1 MRSNCPKCKV
11 KLTWPPIK
19 GWFSGALKI
28 RLVLAAVG
36 FELVGG
42 GFGVVTTMVHVIA
55 ADVSSGQA
63 RTRLF
68 LAIHAIGTMAAIL
81 GQITSSLLMPLNLWL
96 PWITGLSF
104 IILAISSS
112 MIIRD
117 KPQLASKPDSG
128 IVDSERA
135 PLIESPD
142 FAAPQPELHADIRGS
157 LEADQ
162 IDATVWPEGSTL
174 KSSVVKAC
182 GRLKGG
188 FKNITAHSRL
198 IFLLTLVL
206 ICQMSEDAL
215 PTMLLLYVS
224 KRFGWSFARANYLWA
239 LGEGVQLAI
248 LLVLLPGIGRILNLK
263 IGWDAYS
270 ADSTM
275 ARSSTALLGL
285 GTLLMG
291 VAGQVPFL
299 VVGIVLA
306 SSGAGLQ
313 SLLRSLITDSISPTD
328 VSVVYSVVTILHVL
342 GGSLAGPLYSTTF
355 SAGLR
360 LGTGWTGLPFIIAG
374 GLGLVSFALLLLLR
388 RPAASAN
395 NSSS

>member
-1 MRSNCPKCKV
+1 MRSHFPNPETR
-11 KLTWPPIK
+11 LTPIK
-19 GWFSGALKI
+19 GWFSGTFRI

-81 GQITSSLLMPLNLWL
+81 GQVTSSLFMPLNLWL
-96 PWITGLSF
+96 PWIAGLSS
-104 IILAISSS
+104 IVLAIFSSLV
-112 MIIRD
+112 IRD
-117 KPQLASKPDSG
+117 RPQVASKPDSDV
-128 IVDSERA
+128 VDSERA

-142 FAAPQPELHADIRGS
+142 IAAPQPELHGEARDS
-157 LEADQ
+157 LDDDQ
-162 IDATVWPEGSTL
+162 IDTAVRLERSTL
-174 KSSVVKAC
+174 KSSVVKAWQ
-182 GRLKGG
+182 RVKGG
-188 FKNITAHSRL
+188 SRIVTAHSRL

-206 ICQMSEDAL
+206 LCQMSEDSL
-215 PTMLLLYVS
+215 PIMLLLYVS

-248 LLVLLPGIGRILNLK
+248 LLVLLPGIGRILNHKL
-263 IGWDAYS
+263 GWGVFS

-275 ARSSTALLGL
+275 AQSSAVLLGL

-291 VAGQVPFL
+291 VAGRVPFL

-328 VSVVYSVVTILHVL
+328 VSVVYSVVTILHVV

-360 LGTGWTGLPFIIAG
+360 LGSGWTGLPFIIAG

-388 RPAASAN
+388 RPAASVQ